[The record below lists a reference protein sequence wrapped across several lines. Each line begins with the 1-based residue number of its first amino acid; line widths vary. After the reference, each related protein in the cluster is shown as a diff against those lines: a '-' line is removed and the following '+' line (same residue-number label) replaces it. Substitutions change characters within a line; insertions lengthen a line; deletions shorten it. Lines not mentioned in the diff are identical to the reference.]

1 MENGK
6 RAKGKSKQISA
17 KKKIIWSV
25 DLVEVQKDEDGGD
38 LRAGLYQMGF
48 VALLTN
54 AQCFSPEILRLFSRI
69 CPADDARTSNYY
81 RIPFDN
87 FCQNLLTVWE
97 WKFFLRRRIWTFQSD
112 VSIPGGWI
120 CHCSYSCIAL
130 NKFIPFQNFVN
141 CSKKIPREEMNEAL
155 ATLRFRWFG
164 QGTKT
169 FFSIDVFPLPGCL
182 VVCSFVTMSKL
193 PLTQGCW
200 LHPSDQ
206 SQGKNA
212 FSRPDQIS
220 TGKRNGWSSQYF
232 AKSTV
237 GLVSESFI
245 ICYWRVSKLCVANT
259 RVFVCSC
266 SCASISI
273 LGR

>member
-1 MENGK
+1 MEREQKERASKSLQRRRSFGRSIWWKYK
-6 RAKGKSKQISA
+6 RMRR
-17 KKKIIWSV
+17 
-25 DLVEVQKDEDGGD
+25 GD
-38 LRAGLYQMGF
+38 LWAGLYQMGF

-141 CSKKIPREEMNEAL
+141 CSKKNPSGRN
-155 ATLRFRWFG
+155 FG
-164 QGTKT
+164 DFK
-169 FFSIDVFPLPGCL
+169 V
-182 VVCSFVTMSKL
+182 
-193 PLTQGCW
+193 
-200 LHPSDQ
+200 
-206 SQGKNA
+206 
-212 FSRPDQIS
+212 
-220 TGKRNGWSSQYF
+220 
-232 AKSTV
+232 
-237 GLVSESFI
+237 
-245 ICYWRVSKLCVANT
+245 
-259 RVFVCSC
+259 
-266 SCASISI
+266 
-273 LGR
+273 